1 MAFSRH
7 STGDTLKRC
16 LKEKRKIMSKYVKI
30 LLQAIAL
37 LCITLGVFSAQA
49 MAKTNIQYEVINGD
63 TLVISGNGETEE
75 AIEYGK
81 EVKESKIKKLIIKE
95 GITTT
100 QKLRLG
106 LFSNLKEINLP
117 NSLVEIADCSFMSNR
132 KLQKIIFGKKTKI
145 IGTNAFSGCT
155 SLTNIELPETVEQI
169 QDGAFSECSRL
180 KRIVLPKNLKEID
193 IYALEHCPALEIIIN
208 DSKIPCYMPWY
219 KKYVTWRVDGKK
231 TKTIPAGKTG
241 TSTRKKLSIQYDL
254 RGGQETKKLPR
265 TYRFGDS
272 VTLPETV
279 KRKGYVFM
287 GWSDKMYA
295 DVEKVESGQ
304 KKAKFYATWY
314 KYKVES
320 KKTGTATVSFDSSQ
334 AKVLLEAHAIRYSV
348 YKDMS
353 LCDEKYCNKSKG
365 RVRIKHLEPGKTYY
379 FEICGVRDPDHP
391 FEKWRAKRKISIC
404 G

>member
-1 MAFSRH
+1 MFASCH
-7 STGDTLKRC
+7 KLKKITLPER
-16 LKEKRKIMSKYVKI
+16 LKEWNFNTFR
-30 LLQAIAL
+30 
-37 LCITLGVFSAQA
+37 
-49 MAKTNIQYEVINGD
+49 D
-63 TLVISGNGETEE
+63 
-75 AIEYGK
+75 
-81 EVKESKIKKLIIKE
+81 
-95 GITTT
+95 
-100 QKLRLG
+100 
-106 LFSNLKEINLP
+106 
-117 NSLVEIADCSFMSNR
+117 
-132 KLQKIIFGKKTKI
+132 
-145 IGTNAFSGCT
+145 
-155 SLTNIELPETVEQI
+155 
-169 QDGAFSECSRL
+169 
-180 KRIVLPKNLKEID
+180 
-193 IYALEHCPALEIIIN
+193 CPALETIVN
-208 DSKIPCYMPWY
+208 NSKIPCYMPWY

-353 LCDEKYCNKSKG
+353 RCDEKYCNKSKG
-365 RVRIKHLEPGKTYY
+365 KVMIKNLEPGKTYY

-391 FEKWRAKRKISIC
+391 FEKWRAKRKVSIC

>member
-1 MAFSRH
+1 
-7 STGDTLKRC
+7 
-16 LKEKRKIMSKYVKI
+16 MSKYVKF

-37 LCITLGVFSAQA
+37 LSITLGVFSAQA

-391 FEKWRAKRKISIC
+391 FEKWRAKRKVSIC

>member
-1 MAFSRH
+1 
-7 STGDTLKRC
+7 
-16 LKEKRKIMSKYVKI
+16 MSKYVKI

-37 LCITLGVFSAQA
+37 LSITLGVFSAQA

-132 KLQKIIFGKKTKI
+132 KLEKVIFGKKTKI

-272 VTLPETV
+272 VALPETV

-295 DVEKVESGQ
+295 DVEKVESRQ

-320 KKTGTATVSFDSSQ
+320 KKTGTAMVSFDSSQ

-391 FEKWRAKRKISIC
+391 FEKWRAKRKVSIC

>member
-1 MAFSRH
+1 
-7 STGDTLKRC
+7 
-16 LKEKRKIMSKYVKI
+16 MSKYVKI
-30 LLQAIAL
+30 FLQAIAL

-314 KYKVES
+314 KYKLES

-391 FEKWRAKRKISIC
+391 FEKWRAKRKVSIC

>member
-1 MAFSRH
+1 
-7 STGDTLKRC
+7 
-16 LKEKRKIMSKYVKI
+16 MSKYVKI

-37 LCITLGVFSAQA
+37 LSITLGVFSAQA

-145 IGTNAFSGCT
+145 IGTNAFSDCT

-391 FEKWRAKRKISIC
+391 FEKWRAKRKVSIC

>member
-1 MAFSRH
+1 
-7 STGDTLKRC
+7 
-16 LKEKRKIMSKYVKI
+16 
-30 LLQAIAL
+30 
-37 LCITLGVFSAQA
+37 
-49 MAKTNIQYEVINGD
+49 
-63 TLVISGNGETEE
+63 
-75 AIEYGK
+75 
-81 EVKESKIKKLIIKE
+81 
-95 GITTT
+95 
-100 QKLRLG
+100 
-106 LFSNLKEINLP
+106 
-117 NSLVEIADCSFMSNR
+117 
-132 KLQKIIFGKKTKI
+132 
-145 IGTNAFSGCT
+145 
-155 SLTNIELPETVEQI
+155 
-169 QDGAFSECSRL
+169 
-180 KRIVLPKNLKEID
+180 
-193 IYALEHCPALEIIIN
+193 
-208 DSKIPCYMPWY
+208 MPWY

-320 KKTGTATVSFDSSQ
+320 KKTGTAAVSFDSSQ

-353 LCDEKYCNKSKG
+353 RCDEKYCNKSKG
-365 RVRIKHLEPGKTYY
+365 KVMIKHLEPGKTYY

-391 FEKWRAKRKISIC
+391 FEKWRAKRKVSIC

>member
-1 MAFSRH
+1 
-7 STGDTLKRC
+7 
-16 LKEKRKIMSKYVKI
+16 MSKYVKI

-37 LCITLGVFSAQA
+37 LSITLGVFSAQA

-132 KLQKIIFGKKTKI
+132 KLEKVIFGKKTKI

-365 RVRIKHLEPGKTYY
+365 RVMIKHLEPGKTYY

-391 FEKWRAKRKISIC
+391 FEKWRAKRKVSIC

>member
-1 MAFSRH
+1 
-7 STGDTLKRC
+7 
-16 LKEKRKIMSKYVKI
+16 MSKYVKF

-63 TLVISGNGETEE
+63 TLVISGNGEAEE
-75 AIEYGK
+75 AIKYGK
-81 EVKESKIKKLIIKE
+81 EVKKSQIKKLIIKE

-132 KLQKIIFGKKTKI
+132 KLEKVIFGKKTKI

-391 FEKWRAKRKISIC
+391 FEKWRAKRKVSIC

>member
-208 DSKIPCYMPWY
+208 DSIIPCYMPWY

-391 FEKWRAKRKISIC
+391 FEKWRAKRKVSIC

>member
-1 MAFSRH
+1 
-7 STGDTLKRC
+7 
-16 LKEKRKIMSKYVKI
+16 
-30 LLQAIAL
+30 
-37 LCITLGVFSAQA
+37 
-49 MAKTNIQYEVINGD
+49 
-63 TLVISGNGETEE
+63 
-75 AIEYGK
+75 
-81 EVKESKIKKLIIKE
+81 
-95 GITTT
+95 
-100 QKLRLG
+100 
-106 LFSNLKEINLP
+106 
-117 NSLVEIADCSFMSNR
+117 
-132 KLQKIIFGKKTKI
+132 
-145 IGTNAFSGCT
+145 
-155 SLTNIELPETVEQI
+155 
-169 QDGAFSECSRL
+169 
-180 KRIVLPKNLKEID
+180 
-193 IYALEHCPALEIIIN
+193 
-208 DSKIPCYMPWY
+208 MPWY

-353 LCDEKYCNKSKG
+353 RCDEKYCNKSKG
-365 RVRIKHLEPGKTYY
+365 KVMIKNLEPGKTYY

-391 FEKWRAKRKISIC
+391 FEKWRAKRKVSIC

>member
-1 MAFSRH
+1 
-7 STGDTLKRC
+7 
-16 LKEKRKIMSKYVKI
+16 MSKYVKI

-95 GITTT
+95 GSTTT

-391 FEKWRAKRKISIC
+391 FEKWRAKRKVSIC

>member
-1 MAFSRH
+1 
-7 STGDTLKRC
+7 
-16 LKEKRKIMSKYVKI
+16 MSKYVKI

-37 LCITLGVFSAQA
+37 LCITMGVFSAQA

-391 FEKWRAKRKISIC
+391 FEKWRAKRKVSIC

>member
-1 MAFSRH
+1 
-7 STGDTLKRC
+7 
-16 LKEKRKIMSKYVKI
+16 MSKYVKI

-37 LCITLGVFSAQA
+37 LSITLGVFSAQA

-75 AIEYGK
+75 TIEYGK

-95 GITTT
+95 EITTT

-117 NSLVEIADCSFMSNR
+117 NSLVEIADCSFVSNR

-193 IYALEHCPALEIIIN
+193 LYALEHCPALETIVN
-208 DSKIPCYMPWY
+208 NSKIPCYMPWY

-241 TSTRKKLSIQYDL
+241 TSTRKKLSIQYEL

-365 RVRIKHLEPGKTYY
+365 KVRIKHLEPGKMYY

-391 FEKWRAKRKISIC
+391 FEKWRAKRKVSIC

>member
-1 MAFSRH
+1 
-7 STGDTLKRC
+7 
-16 LKEKRKIMSKYVKI
+16 
-30 LLQAIAL
+30 
-37 LCITLGVFSAQA
+37 
-49 MAKTNIQYEVINGD
+49 
-63 TLVISGNGETEE
+63 
-75 AIEYGK
+75 
-81 EVKESKIKKLIIKE
+81 
-95 GITTT
+95 
-100 QKLRLG
+100 
-106 LFSNLKEINLP
+106 
-117 NSLVEIADCSFMSNR
+117 
-132 KLQKIIFGKKTKI
+132 
-145 IGTNAFSGCT
+145 
-155 SLTNIELPETVEQI
+155 
-169 QDGAFSECSRL
+169 
-180 KRIVLPKNLKEID
+180 
-193 IYALEHCPALEIIIN
+193 
-208 DSKIPCYMPWY
+208 MPWY

-272 VTLPETV
+272 VALPETV

-320 KKTGTATVSFDSSQ
+320 KKTGTAMVSFDSSQ

-391 FEKWRAKRKISIC
+391 FEKWRAKRKVSIC

>member
-1 MAFSRH
+1 
-7 STGDTLKRC
+7 
-16 LKEKRKIMSKYVKI
+16 MSKYVKI

-37 LCITLGVFSAQA
+37 LSITLGVFSAQA

>member
-1 MAFSRH
+1 
-7 STGDTLKRC
+7 
-16 LKEKRKIMSKYVKI
+16 MSKYVKI

-155 SLTNIELPETVEQI
+155 SLTNIELPETVAQI

-304 KKAKFYATWY
+304 KKAKFYATLY

-353 LCDEKYCNKSKG
+353 RCDEKYCNKSKG
-365 RVRIKHLEPGKTYY
+365 KVMIKNLEPGKTYY

>member
-1 MAFSRH
+1 
-7 STGDTLKRC
+7 
-16 LKEKRKIMSKYVKI
+16 MSKYVKI

-37 LCITLGVFSAQA
+37 LSITLGVFSAQA

-132 KLQKIIFGKKTKI
+132 KLEKVIFGKKTKI

-365 RVRIKHLEPGKTYY
+365 RVMIKHLEPGKTYY
-379 FEICGVRDPDHP
+379 FEICGVRDSDHP
-391 FEKWRAKRKISIC
+391 FEKWRAKRKVSIC

>member
-1 MAFSRH
+1 
-7 STGDTLKRC
+7 
-16 LKEKRKIMSKYVKI
+16 MSKYVKI

-37 LCITLGVFSAQA
+37 LSITLGVFSAQA

-117 NSLVEIADCSFMSNR
+117 NSLVEIAACSFMSNR

-391 FEKWRAKRKISIC
+391 FEKWRAKRKVSIC

>member
-391 FEKWRAKRKISIC
+391 FEKWRAKRKVSIC

>member
-1 MAFSRH
+1 
-7 STGDTLKRC
+7 
-16 LKEKRKIMSKYVKI
+16 MSKYVKI

-37 LCITLGVFSAQA
+37 LSITLGVFSAQA

-208 DSKIPCYMPWY
+208 NSKIPCYMPWY

-391 FEKWRAKRKISIC
+391 FEKWRAKRKVSIC

>member
-1 MAFSRH
+1 M
-7 STGDTLKRC
+7 
-16 LKEKRKIMSKYVKI
+16 IKYVKF

-75 AIEYGK
+75 AIKYGK
-81 EVKESKIKKLIIKE
+81 EVKKSQIKKLIIKE

-132 KLQKIIFGKKTKI
+132 KLEKVIFGKKTKI

-353 LCDEKYCNKSKG
+353 RCDEKYCNKSKG
-365 RVRIKHLEPGKTYY
+365 KVRIKHLEPGKTYY

-391 FEKWRAKRKISIC
+391 FEKWRAKRKVSIC

>member
-1 MAFSRH
+1 
-7 STGDTLKRC
+7 
-16 LKEKRKIMSKYVKI
+16 MSKYVKI

-81 EVKESKIKKLIIKE
+81 EVKKSQIKKLIIKE

-132 KLQKIIFGKKTKI
+132 KLEKVIFGKKTKI

-391 FEKWRAKRKISIC
+391 FEKWRAKRKVSIC

>member
-1 MAFSRH
+1 
-7 STGDTLKRC
+7 
-16 LKEKRKIMSKYVKI
+16 MSKYVKI

-75 AIEYGK
+75 TIEYGK

-132 KLQKIIFGKKTKI
+132 KLEKVIFGKKTKI

-155 SLTNIELPETVEQI
+155 SLINIELPETVEQI

-193 IYALEHCPALEIIIN
+193 IYALERCPALETIVN
-208 DSKIPCYMPWY
+208 NSKIPCYMPWY

-365 RVRIKHLEPGKTYY
+365 RVRIKYLEPGKTYY

-391 FEKWRAKRKISIC
+391 FEKWRAKRKVSIC

>member
-1 MAFSRH
+1 
-7 STGDTLKRC
+7 
-16 LKEKRKIMSKYVKI
+16 MSKYVKI

-379 FEICGVRDPDHP
+379 FEICGVRDPDP
-391 FEKWRAKRKISIC
+391 FEKWRAKRKVSIC

>member
-37 LCITLGVFSAQA
+37 LSITLGVFSAQA

-272 VTLPETV
+272 VTLLETV

-365 RVRIKHLEPGKTYY
+365 RVRIKNLEPGKTYY

>member
-1 MAFSRH
+1 
-7 STGDTLKRC
+7 
-16 LKEKRKIMSKYVKI
+16 
-30 LLQAIAL
+30 
-37 LCITLGVFSAQA
+37 
-49 MAKTNIQYEVINGD
+49 
-63 TLVISGNGETEE
+63 
-75 AIEYGK
+75 
-81 EVKESKIKKLIIKE
+81 
-95 GITTT
+95 
-100 QKLRLG
+100 
-106 LFSNLKEINLP
+106 
-117 NSLVEIADCSFMSNR
+117 
-132 KLQKIIFGKKTKI
+132 
-145 IGTNAFSGCT
+145 
-155 SLTNIELPETVEQI
+155 
-169 QDGAFSECSRL
+169 
-180 KRIVLPKNLKEID
+180 
-193 IYALEHCPALEIIIN
+193 
-208 DSKIPCYMPWY
+208 MPWY
-219 KKYVTWRVDGKK
+219 KKYVAWRVDGKK

-348 YKDMS
+348 YKDMRR
-353 LCDEKYCNKSKG
+353 CDEKYCNKSKG
-365 RVRIKHLEPGKTYY
+365 KVMIKNLEPGKTYY

>member
-1 MAFSRH
+1 
-7 STGDTLKRC
+7 
-16 LKEKRKIMSKYVKI
+16 MSKYVKI

-365 RVRIKHLEPGKTYY
+365 KVMIKNLEPGKTYY

-391 FEKWRAKRKISIC
+391 FEKWRAKRKVSIC

>member
-1 MAFSRH
+1 
-7 STGDTLKRC
+7 
-16 LKEKRKIMSKYVKI
+16 MSKYVKI

-37 LCITLGVFSAQA
+37 LSITLGVFSAQA

-132 KLQKIIFGKKTKI
+132 KLEKVIFGKKTKI

-320 KKTGTATVSFDSSQ
+320 KKTGRRRLALTA
-334 AKVLLEAHAIRYSV
+334 
-348 YKDMS
+348 
-353 LCDEKYCNKSKG
+353 
-365 RVRIKHLEPGKTYY
+365 VR
-379 FEICGVRDPDHP
+379 
-391 FEKWRAKRKISIC
+391 RKC
-404 G
+404 F

>member
-1 MAFSRH
+1 MS
-7 STGDTLKRC
+7 S

-37 LCITLGVFSAQA
+37 LSITLGVFSAQA

-75 AIEYGK
+75 TIEYGK
-81 EVKESKIKKLIIKE
+81 EVKKSQIKKLIIKE
-95 GITTT
+95 GITKITPLGIGKFESVREVVLPDSLT
-100 QKLRLG
+100 EIGDATFAGYYKLKKVRFGKG
-106 LFSNLKEINLP
+106 LQTIAYLAFASCISLEEIDIPDSVVEIGDAAFDGCNKLKEIL
-117 NSLVEIADCSFMSNR
+117 
-132 KLQKIIFGKKTKI
+132 
-145 IGTNAFSGCT
+145 
-155 SLTNIELPETVEQI
+155 LPE
-169 QDGAFSECSRL
+169 RL
-180 KRIVLPKNLKEID
+180 KEWNYYILRG
-193 IYALEHCPALEIIIN
+193 CPALETIVN
-208 DSKIPCYMPWY
+208 NSKIPCYMPWY

-287 GWSDKMYA
+287 GWSDKMYT

-353 LCDEKYCNKSKG
+353 CCDEKYCNKSKG
-365 RVRIKHLEPGKTYY
+365 KVMIKNLEPGKTYY

-391 FEKWRAKRKISIC
+391 FEKWRAKRKVSIC